1 MMLWKGWGWDRSDVD
16 MLSIHKAHE
25 YYKEGDTHSEMNLAI
40 SWRRCHSRMVWQA
53 IQAVVA
59 MATTLELVERV
70 VADVDSWSGAN
81 RTATFAS
88 EFDMDAAKYA
98 AGWRR

>member
-40 SWRRCHSRMVWQA
+40 SWRRCHSQMVWQA
-53 IQAVVA
+53 MVAVMAFAAVA
-59 MATTLELVERV
+59 KVPDGHWFDEHPYRV
-70 VADVDSWSGAN
+70 
-81 RTATFAS
+81 
-88 EFDMDAAKYA
+88 
-98 AGWRR
+98 AGWF